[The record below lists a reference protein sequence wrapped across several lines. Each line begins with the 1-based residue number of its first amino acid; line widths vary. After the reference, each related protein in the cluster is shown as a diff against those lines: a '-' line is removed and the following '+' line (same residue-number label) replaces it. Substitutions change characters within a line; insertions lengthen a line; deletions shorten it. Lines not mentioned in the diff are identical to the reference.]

1 MRSLRRLVPVLAVTA
16 GVSVACSED
25 VAVELAT
32 EVAEDLGADP
42 ACVATVASMVRAS
55 VDVSD
60 ELVDGKR
67 EDLASTLD
75 ALEAFVVA
83 APAELRAD
91 ARTLF
96 DAYAAV
102 ATADE
107 AGDDA
112 ARAEAEAVLEG
123 PEVTGASTSIGDWFD
138 EHCTPDVDTTTTTL
152 R

>member
-1 MRSLRRLVPVLAVTA
+1 VRALHRLLPVLLVLA
-16 GVSVACSED
+16 GASVACSED
-25 VAVELAT
+25 AAVELAS

-60 ELVDGKR
+60 ELVDGQR

-75 ALEAFVVA
+75 ALESFVGA

-96 DAYAAV
+96 DAYAAL
-102 ATADE
+102 ATADD
-107 AGDDA
+107 ADDDV

-123 PEVTGASTSIGDWFD
+123 PEVTGARAAIGDWFD

>member
-1 MRSLRRLVPVLAVTA
+1 MRTLRRLVPVLVVLA

-25 VAVELAT
+25 AAVELAT

-60 ELVDGKR
+60 ELVDGQR
-67 EDLASTLD
+67 EDLASALE

-102 ATADE
+102 ARADD
-107 AGDDA
+107 AGDEV
-112 ARAEAEAVLEG
+112 ARADAEALLEG
-123 PEVTGASTSIGDWFD
+123 PEVTGARASIGDWF
-138 EHCTPDVDTTTTTL
+138 ERHCTPDVDTTTTTL